1 MDGPAV
7 EAFTVS
13 PRVGFLIP
21 SDAEATLF
29 LKDLDQIAAGR
40 NDS

>member
-21 SDAEATLF
+21 SDAEAALF
-29 LKDLDQIAAGR
+29 LKDLETVTAE
-40 NDS
+40 